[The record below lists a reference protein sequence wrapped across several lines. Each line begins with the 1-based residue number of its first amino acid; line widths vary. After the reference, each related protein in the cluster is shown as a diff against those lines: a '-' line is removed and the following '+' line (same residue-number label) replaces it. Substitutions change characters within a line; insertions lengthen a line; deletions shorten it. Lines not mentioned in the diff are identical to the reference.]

1 MDMQEQPDVNR
12 SPLPTIPGRH
22 HMCMH
27 TPLRVSQGVMPRAS
41 NKFFRTKSCKD
52 FRPTTLLRQSQR
64 APVRLQRSRSCPPVL
79 PDFHNFAFHFEHPI
93 VRRRDRAWA
102 FKYPEEA
109 RQVLIELAWRASTLA
124 WASWEG
130 WSIGWQEGS
139 HWKWNRGGSAWSDY
153 DAWKWINR
161 DPDPTFIMTCI
172 EGVTASMGEEAAWA
186 AAARPLSWWQRHGGD
201 SGARGSRD

>member
-12 SPLPTIPGRH
+12 SP
-22 HMCMH
+22 
-27 TPLRVSQGVMPRAS
+27 
-41 NKFFRTKSCKD
+41 
-52 FRPTTLLRQSQR
+52 RPTTLLRQSQR

-130 WSIGWQEGS
+130 WSIGWQEG
-139 HWKWNRGGSAWSDY
+139 RSAWSDY

>member
-79 PDFHNFAFHFEHPI
+79 PDFHNFAFHWDDPI
-93 VRRRDRAWA
+93 VRRQERAWA

-109 RQVLIELAWRASTLA
+109 RQVLIDLARKASCKA
-124 WASWEG
+124 WSSWEG
-130 WSIGWQEGS
+130 WSSGWQEGS
-139 HWKWNRGGSAWSDY
+139 HWNRGSGWSDD
-153 DAWKWINR
+153 DAWTWINR
-161 DPDPTFIMTCI
+161 DPDPAFIMTCI